1 MQQPILTRVRKP
13 VEREGAE
20 FYLFLLL
27 LSFAAS
33 ISLTRLFLELTGYPQ
48 LGNQTL
54 HIAHVLW
61 GGLSLFISALLML
74 IYVNRWVYRLG
85 AILAGVGVGLFM
97 DEVGKFI
104 TQTNDYFYPP
114 AASIIYVFFLLVVIF
129 YMEVRR
135 PNRRDARSELYR
147 ALDTFEEVLDR
158 DLDNVERAELED
170 RLLYIVE
177 NAEHYEFSNL
187 AKELL
192 QFIQSKHIPIAQQ
205 TQNWFTHLLES
216 LRTFD
221 QRWLTHRRMKAI
233 LLGGLG
239 ILGIWA
245 LRDLTLLLLDTES
258 YEYLIRVLVDQ
269 ITHGRVT
276 GTTSLAWLTATIAL
290 KAALGLALLAGIGIF
305 LAKREEQGLQL
316 LFFVLLL
323 FLTVVN
329 LLEFYFEQ
337 FSTIIPATVQ
347 FALLLLLIHYRRR
360 FTLRGSPDSLPISK
374 GIDTE
379 LRS

>member
-1 MQQPILTRVRKP
+1 MQPMITRVRKP

-33 ISLTRLFLELTGYPQ
+33 VALTRLFLELTGYPQ

-61 GGLSLFISALLML
+61 GGLLLFVSALLML
-74 IYVNRWVYRLG
+74 IYANRWVYRVG

-114 AASIIYVFFLLVVIF
+114 AASIVYAFFLLVVIF

-135 PNRRDARSELYR
+135 PNRRDARAELYR

-158 DLDNVERAELED
+158 DLDETERAELED
-170 RLLYIVE
+170 RLHFIVQ
-177 NAEHYEFSNL
+177 NAEQYEFSNL
-187 AKELL
+187 AEELL
-192 QFIQSKHIPIAQQ
+192 QFIQSKHIPIAERSQS
-205 TQNWFTHLLES
+205 WFARLLEAVKD
-216 LRTFD
+216 FD
-221 QRWLTHRRMKAI
+221 RRWLTRGRLRAI

-239 ILGIWA
+239 VLGIWA

-290 KAALGLALLAGIGIF
+290 KAALGLALLGGIGIF
-305 LAKREEQGLQL
+305 LSKREEQGLRL
-316 LFFVLLL
+316 VFFVLLL
-323 FLTVVN
+323 FLAVVN

-337 FSTIIPATVQ
+337 FSTIVPATLQ
-347 FALLLLLIHYRRR
+347 FLLLMSVIHYRRR
-360 FTLRGSPDSLPISK
+360 FTLRGTSDSLPPDETK
-374 GIDTE
+374 KA
-379 LRS
+379 

>member
-1 MQQPILTRVRKP
+1 MQPLITRIRKP

-20 FYLFLLL
+20 FYVLLLL

-33 ISLTRLFLELTGYPQ
+33 VSLTRLFLELTGYPQ
-48 LGNQTL
+48 LGNETL

-61 GGLSLFISALLML
+61 GGLLLFISALLML
-74 IYVNRWVYRLG
+74 IYANRWVYRLG

-135 PNRRDARSELYR
+135 PKRRDARAELYR

-158 DLDNVERAELED
+158 DLDDIERAELSD
-170 RLLYIVE
+170 RLHYIVE

-187 AKELL
+187 AEELL
-192 QFIQSKHIPIAQQ
+192 QFIQSKHIPIVQR
-205 TQNWFTHLLES
+205 TQGWPARLLES
-216 LRTFD
+216 LRDFD
-221 QRWLTHRRMKAI
+221 QRWLTRGRMKVV
-233 LLGGLG
+233 LLGSLG
-239 ILGIWA
+239 VLGFWA
-245 LRDLTLLLLDTES
+245 LRDLSLLLLDSES
-258 YEYLIRVLVDQ
+258 YEYLIRVLVNQ

-276 GTTSLAWLTATIAL
+276 STTSLAWLTAAIAL
-290 KAALGLALLAGIGIF
+290 KAALGLALLVGIGIF
-305 LAKREEQGLQL
+305 LTKREEQGWRL

-337 FSTIIPATVQ
+337 FSAIVPATVQ
-347 FALLLLLIHYRRR
+347 FVSLLFLIHYRRR
-360 FTLRGSPDSLPISK
+360 FAQPDAP
-374 GIDTE
+374 DA
-379 LRS
+379 

>member
-1 MQQPILTRVRKP
+1 MQPLITRIRRP

-20 FYLFLLL
+20 FYLLLLL

-33 ISLTRLFLELTGYPQ
+33 VSFTRLFLELTGYPQ

-61 GGLSLFISALLML
+61 GGLLLFISALLML
-74 IYVNRWVYRLG
+74 VFANRWVYRTG

-158 DLDNVERAELED
+158 DLDAIERARLED
-170 RLLYIVE
+170 RLHYIVQ
-177 NAEHYEFSNL
+177 NAEQYEFSNL
-187 AKELL
+187 AEELL
-192 QFIQSKHIPIAQQ
+192 QFIQSKHIPIAQLSPG
-205 TQNWFTHLLES
+205 WFDRMLES
-216 LRTFD
+216 LRKFD
-221 QRWLTHRRMKAI
+221 QHWLTRTRLKAA
-233 LLGGLG
+233 LLGSLG
-239 ILGIWA
+239 FLGIWA
-245 LRDLTLLLLDTES
+245 LRDLTLLLLDSES
-258 YEYLIRVLVDQ
+258 YEYLIRVLIDQ

-276 GTTSLAWLTATIAL
+276 GTTSLAWLTAGIGL
-290 KAALGLALLAGIGIF
+290 KAALGLILLVGIVIF
-305 LAKREEQGLQL
+305 LAKREEQGLRL
-316 LFFVLLL
+316 LYFVILL

-337 FSTIIPATVQ
+337 FSTIVPATVQ
-347 FALLLLLIHYRRR
+347 FVSLLLLIHYRRR
-360 FTLRGSPDSLPISK
+360 FTLRGTSDSLPPKETDAS
-374 GIDTE
+374 
-379 LRS
+379 

>member
-1 MQQPILTRVRKP
+1 MQPMSTRIRKP

-33 ISLTRLFLELTGYPQ
+33 IALTRLFLELTGYPQ

-54 HIAHVLW
+54 HIAHLLW
-61 GGLSLFISALLML
+61 GGLALFISALLML
-74 IYVNRWVYRLG
+74 VYANRWVYRVG
-85 AILAGVGVGLFM
+85 AILTGVGVGLFM

-135 PNRRDARSELYR
+135 SNRRDARSELYR
-147 ALDTFEEVLDR
+147 ALDAFEEVLDR
-158 DLDNVERAELED
+158 DLDDLERVGLED
-170 RLLYIVE
+170 RLHYIVQ
-177 NAEHYEFSNL
+177 NSEHYEFSNL
-187 AKELL
+187 AEELL
-192 QFIQSKHIPIAQQ
+192 QFIQSRRIPIAERRPG
-205 TQNWFTHLLES
+205 WLARLFELF
-216 LRTFD
+216 RTFD
-221 QRWLTHRRMKAI
+221 QRWLTQARLKTI

-239 ILGIWA
+239 VLGIWA
-245 LRDLTLLLLDTES
+245 LRDLTLLLLDSES

-276 GTTSLAWLTATIAL
+276 GTTSLAWLTAGIAL
-290 KAALGLALLAGIGIF
+290 KAALGLVLLVGIGLI
-305 LAKREEQGLQL
+305 LAKREEQGLRL
-316 LFFVLLL
+316 IFFVLLL
-323 FLTVVN
+323 FLTVAN

-337 FSTIIPATVQ
+337 FSTIVPATVQ
-347 FALLLLLIHYRRR
+347 FVLLLLLVHYRRR
-360 FTLRGSPDSLPISK
+360 FTLRSMSDAHSLKEVEHS
-374 GIDTE
+374 
-379 LRS
+379 

>member
-1 MQQPILTRVRKP
+1 MQPIVTRVRKP

-20 FYLFLLL
+20 FYLLLLL

-33 ISLTRLFLELTGYPQ
+33 VSLTRLFLELTGYPQ

-61 GGLSLFISALLML
+61 GGLLLFISSLLML
-74 IYVNRWVYRLG
+74 VYANRWVYRLG

-135 PNRRDARSELYR
+135 PNRRDSRSELYR

-158 DLDNVERAELED
+158 DLDDVERAELED
-170 RLLYIVE
+170 RLHYIVD

-187 AKELL
+187 AEELL
-192 QFIQSKHIPIAQQ
+192 QFIQSRHLPIAPRSQH
-205 TQNWFTHLLES
+205 WYSRLIES
-216 LRTFD
+216 LRKLD
-221 QRWLTHRRMKAI
+221 RRWLTRRRMKAI

-239 ILGIWA
+239 VLGIWA

-258 YEYLIRVLVDQ
+258 YEYLIQVLVDQ

-276 GTTSLAWLTATIAL
+276 GTTSLVWLTATIAL
-290 KAALGLALLAGIGIF
+290 KAALGLVLLAGIGIF
-305 LAKREEQGLQL
+305 LAKREEQSLRL
-316 LFFVLLL
+316 VFFVLLM
-323 FLTVVN
+323 FLSVVN

-337 FSTIIPATVQ
+337 FSTIVPATLQ
-347 FALLLLLIHYRRR
+347 LLLLLLVIYYRRR
-360 FTLRGSPDSLPISK
+360 FTLRGTS
-374 GIDTE
+374 DTAPLSE
-379 LRS
+379 EENV

>member
-1 MQQPILTRVRKP
+1 MQPMITRIRKP

-33 ISLTRLFLELTGYPQ
+33 VSFTRLFLELTGYPQ

-61 GGLSLFISALLML
+61 GGLLLFISALLML
-74 IYVNRWVYRLG
+74 IFANRWVYRLG

-97 DEVGKFI
+97 DEIGKFI
-104 TQTNDYFYPP
+104 TQNNDYFYPP
-114 AASIIYVFFLLVVIF
+114 AASIVYVFFLLVVIF

-147 ALDTFEEVLDR
+147 VLDTFEEVLDR
-158 DLDNVERAELED
+158 DLDSVERAELEG
-170 RLLYIVE
+170 RLHYIVQ
-177 NAEHYEFSNL
+177 NAEQYEFSNL
-187 AKELL
+187 AEELM
-192 QFIQSKHIPIAQQ
+192 QFIQSRHIPIAPRAQG
-205 TQNWFTHLLES
+205 WLARLLEA
-216 LRTFD
+216 LRD
-221 QRWLTHRRMKAI
+221 LDRRWLTRGRLKVI

-245 LRDLTLLLLDTES
+245 LRDLALLLLEGRS
-258 YEYLIRVLVDQ
+258 YDFLIQVLVDQ

-276 GTTSLAWLTATIAL
+276 GTTSLAWLTAGIAL
-290 KAALGLALLAGIGIF
+290 KAALGLALLVGIGLF
-305 LAKREEQGLQL
+305 LANREVQGLRL
-316 LFFVLLL
+316 LYFVLLL

-337 FSTIIPATVQ
+337 FSTIVPAIVQ
-347 FALLLLLIHYRRR
+347 FVLLLLLIHYRKR
-360 FTLRGSPDSLPISK
+360 FMVRGTSDSLPPK
-374 GIDTE
+374 ETE
-379 LRS
+379 T

>member
-1 MQQPILTRVRKP
+1 MQPLTTHIRRP

-33 ISLTRLFLELTGYPQ
+33 VSITRLFLELAGYPQ

-61 GGLSLFISALLML
+61 GGLLLFISALLML
-74 IYVNRWVYRLG
+74 IYANRWVYRLG

-104 TQTNDYFYPP
+104 TQTNDYFFPP
-114 AASIIYVFFLLVVIF
+114 AAAIIYVFFLLVVIF
-129 YMEVRR
+129 YMEIRK
-135 PNRRDARSELYR
+135 PNLRDARSELYR
-147 ALDTFEEVLDR
+147 VLDTFEEVLDR
-158 DLDNVERAELED
+158 DLDAVERAELED
-170 RLLYIVE
+170 RLHYIVQ

-187 AKELL
+187 AEELL
-192 QFIQSKHIPIAQQ
+192 QYIQSKHIPVFPRKQSWS
-205 TQNWFTHLLES
+205 TRLFES
-216 LRTFD
+216 IRELDR
-221 QRWLTHRRMKAI
+221 RWLTQGRLKSI

-239 ILGIWA
+239 VLGIWA
-245 LRDLTLLLLDTES
+245 LRDLTLLLLDSES
-258 YEYLIRVLVDQ
+258 YEYLIQVLVDQ
-269 ITHGRVT
+269 VTHGRVT
-276 GTTSLAWLTATIAL
+276 GTTSLAWLTAGIAL
-290 KAALGLALLAGIGIF
+290 KAACGLALFAGIG
-305 LAKREEQGLQL
+305 LMLMKREEKGIRL

-337 FSTIIPATVQ
+337 FSTIVPAAVQ
-347 FALLLLLIHYRRR
+347 VGLLLLLIHYRKRYENDMRQRR
-360 FTLRGSPDSLPISK
+360 
-374 GIDTE
+374 
-379 LRS
+379 

>member
-1 MQQPILTRVRKP
+1 MQPMITRIRRP

-20 FYLFLLL
+20 FYLLLLL

-33 ISLTRLFLELTGYPQ
+33 VSFTRLFLELTGYPQ

-61 GGLSLFISALLML
+61 GGLLLFISALVML
-74 IYVNRWVYRLG
+74 VFANRWVYRAG

-135 PNRRDARSELYR
+135 PKPRDARAELYR

-158 DLDNVERAELED
+158 DLDALERARLED
-170 RLLYIVE
+170 RLHYIVQ
-177 NAEHYEFSNL
+177 NAEQYEFSNL
-187 AKELL
+187 AEELL
-192 QFIQSKHIPIAQQ
+192 QFIQSKHIPIVQHSPG
-205 TQNWFTHLLES
+205 WFARMLES
-216 LRTFD
+216 LRKFD
-221 QRWLTHRRMKAI
+221 QHWLTRGRLKAA
-233 LLGGLG
+233 LLGSLGVLGL
-239 ILGIWA
+239 WA
-245 LRDLTLLLLDTES
+245 LRDLTLLLLDSES
-258 YEYLIRVLVDQ
+258 YEYLIRVLIDQ

-276 GTTSLAWLTATIAL
+276 GTTSLAWLTAGIGL
-290 KAALGLALLAGIGIF
+290 KAALGLILLAGIVIF
-305 LAKREEQGLQL
+305 LAKREEQGLRL
-316 LFFVLLL
+316 LYFVLLL

-337 FSTIIPATVQ
+337 FSTIVPATVQ
-347 FALLLLLIHYRRR
+347 FISLLLLIHYRRR
-360 FTLRGSPDSLPISK
+360 FALRGTSDSLPPKEADS
-374 GIDTE
+374 
-379 LRS
+379 S

>member
-1 MQQPILTRVRKP
+1 MQPIITRVRKP

-20 FYLFLLL
+20 FYLLLLL

-33 ISLTRLFLELTGYPQ
+33 VALTRLFLELTGYPQ

-61 GGLSLFISALLML
+61 GGLLLFISALVML
-74 IYVNRWVYRLG
+74 IFANRWVYRLG

-158 DLDNVERAELED
+158 DLDSVERSNLED
-170 RLLYIVE
+170 RLHYVVQ
-177 NAEHYEFSNL
+177 NAEQFEFANL
-187 AKELL
+187 AEELL
-192 QFIQSKHIPIAQQ
+192 QFVQSKHIPIAQRRPG
-205 TQNWFTHLLES
+205 WFARLRES
-216 LRTFD
+216 LRALE
-221 QRWLTHRRMKAI
+221 QRWLTHRRMKFI

-239 ILGIWA
+239 ALGIWA
-245 LRDLTLLLLDTES
+245 LRDLVLLLLDNGS
-258 YEYLIRVLVDQ
+258 YAHLIQVLVEQ

-276 GTTSLAWLTATIAL
+276 GTTSLAWLTAEIAL
-290 KAALGLALLAGIGIF
+290 KAALGLALLASIGLMLTSWEELGMR
-305 LAKREEQGLQL
+305 LAY
-316 LFFVLLL
+316 FVLLV
-323 FLTVVN
+323 FLTIAN

-337 FSTIIPATVQ
+337 FSTIVPASFQ
-347 FALLLLLIHYRRR
+347 FLSLLLLIHYRRR
-360 FTLRGSPDSLPISK
+360 FMVRGKTDSLPPQEP
-374 GIDTE
+374 DPA
-379 LRS
+379 

>member
-1 MQQPILTRVRKP
+1 MQSIVNRVRKP

-20 FYLFLLL
+20 FYLLLLL

-33 ISLTRLFLELTGYPQ
+33 VSLTRLFLELTGYPQ

-61 GGLSLFISALLML
+61 GGLLLFISSLLML
-74 IYVNRWVYRLG
+74 IYANRWVYRVG
-85 AILAGVGVGLFM
+85 AVLAGVGVGLFM

-147 ALDTFEEVLDR
+147 VLDTFEEVLDR
-158 DLDNVERAELED
+158 DLDEVERAELED
-170 RLLYIVE
+170 RLHYIVE

-187 AKELL
+187 AEELL
-192 QFIQSKHIPIAQQ
+192 QFVQSKHIPIAPRKQS
-205 TQNWFTHLLES
+205 WLERILES
-216 LRTFD
+216 LREFER
-221 QRWLTHRRMKAI
+221 RWLTRRRMKAV

-239 ILGIWA
+239 VLGIWA
-245 LRDLTLLLLDTES
+245 LRDLTLLLLETKS
-258 YEYLIRVLVDQ
+258 HEYIIQVLIDQ

-290 KAALGLALLAGIGIF
+290 KAALGLVLLFGIGIF
-305 LAKREEQGLQL
+305 LAKQEERGLRIV
-316 LFFVLLL
+316 FFVLLM
-323 FLTVVN
+323 FLAVVD

-337 FSTIIPATVQ
+337 FSTIVPATLQ
-347 FALLLLLIHYRRR
+347 FLLLLLVIHYRRR
-360 FTLRGSPDSLPISK
+360 FTV
-374 GIDTE
+374 
-379 LRS
+379 RSRADKVPARETKLA

>member
-1 MQQPILTRVRKP
+1 MITRVRRP

-33 ISLTRLFLELTGYPQ
+33 VALTRLFLELTGYPQ

-61 GGLSLFISALLML
+61 GGLLLFISALLML
-74 IYVNRWVYRLG
+74 IYANRWVYRLG

-114 AASIIYVFFLLVVIF
+114 AASIIYAFFLVVVIF
-129 YMEVRR
+129 YMEIRR
-135 PNRRDARSELYR
+135 PNRRDARAELYR

-158 DLDNVERAELED
+158 DLDGFERTELEN
-170 RLLYIVE
+170 RLHYIVQ
-177 NAEHYEFSNL
+177 NAEYYEFSNL
-187 AKELL
+187 AEELL
-192 QFIQSKHIPIAQQ
+192 QFVQSKHIPITQRR
-205 TQNWFTHLLES
+205 QNWFARLFELW
-216 LRTFD
+216 RTFD
-221 QRWLTHRRMKAI
+221 QRWLTRGRMKAV
-233 LLGGLG
+233 LLSGLG
-239 ILGIWA
+239 VLGIWA
-245 LRDLTLLLLDTES
+245 LRDLTLLLLDSES

-269 ITHGRVT
+269 ISHGRVT
-276 GTTSLAWLTATIAL
+276 GSTSLAWLTAGIAL
-290 KAALGLALLAGIGIF
+290 KATLGLVLLVGVGLI
-305 LAKREEQGLQL
+305 LSKREEHGLRL
-316 LFFVLLL
+316 VFFVLLL

-337 FSTIIPATVQ
+337 FSTIVPAAVQ

-360 FTLRGSPDSLPISK
+360 FTVRSLSDTLSPKEIGTS
-374 GIDTE
+374 
-379 LRS
+379 

>member
-1 MQQPILTRVRKP
+1 MQPLITRIRKP

-33 ISLTRLFLELTGYPQ
+33 VSLTRLFLELTGYPQ

-61 GGLSLFISALLML
+61 GGLLLFISALLML
-74 IYVNRWVYRLG
+74 IYANRWVYRLG
-85 AILAGVGVGLFM
+85 AILTGVGAGLFM

-135 PNRRDARSELYR
+135 PKRRDARSELYR
-147 ALDTFEEVLDR
+147 VLDTFEEVLDR
-158 DLDNVERAELED
+158 DLDDLERTELEG
-170 RLLYIVE
+170 RLHYIVQ

-187 AKELL
+187 AEELL
-192 QFIQSKHIPIAQQ
+192 QFVQSKHIPIAPR
-205 TQNWFTHLLES
+205 TPGWLARLLES
-216 LRTFD
+216 LRAFD
-221 QRWLTHRRMKAI
+221 QRWLTRGRMKTI

-239 ILGIWA
+239 VLGIWA
-245 LRDLTLLLLDTES
+245 LRDLTLLLLDSES
-258 YEYLIRVLVDQ
+258 YAYLVQVLVDQ

-290 KAALGLALLAGIGIF
+290 KAALGLALLGGIGIF
-305 LAKREEQGLQL
+305 LTKWEEQGLRL

-323 FLTVVN
+323 FLAVVN

-337 FSTIIPATVQ
+337 FSTIVPATVQ
-347 FALLLLLIHYRRR
+347 FLLLLLLVHYRRR
-360 FTLRGSPDSLPISK
+360 FAQPGAPDSQDKISR
-374 GIDTE
+374 
-379 LRS
+379 LA

>member
-1 MQQPILTRVRKP
+1 MQPMITRVRKP

-33 ISLTRLFLELTGYPQ
+33 VSLTRLFLELTGYPQ

-61 GGLSLFISALLML
+61 GGLLLFFSALLML
-74 IYVNRWVYRLG
+74 IYANRWVYRLG
-85 AILAGVGVGLFM
+85 AVLAGVGVGLFM

-104 TQTNDYFYPP
+104 TQNNDYFYPP

-129 YMEVRR
+129 YMEVRK

-158 DLDNVERAELED
+158 DLDDIERAELED
-170 RLLYIVE
+170 RLHYVVE
-177 NAEHYEFSNL
+177 NAEYYEFSNL
-187 AKELL
+187 AEELL
-192 QFIQSKHIPIAQQ
+192 QFVQSKHIPIVER
-205 TQNWFTHLLES
+205 TQGWFARLLEA
-216 LRTFD
+216 LRAID
-221 QRWLTHRRMKAI
+221 QRWLTRRRMKAV

-239 ILGIWA
+239 VLGIWA
-245 LRDLTLLLLDTES
+245 LRDLTLLLLDTKS
-258 YEYLIRVLVDQ
+258 YEYLIRVLMDQ

-276 GTTSLAWLTATIAL
+276 GTTSLAWLTAEIAL
-290 KAALGLALLAGIGIF
+290 KAALGLALLAGIGII
-305 LAKREEQGLQL
+305 LAKREAQGLRL
-316 LFFVLLL
+316 LYFVLLL

-337 FSTIIPATVQ
+337 FSTIVPAIIQ
-347 FALLLLLIHYRRR
+347 FLLLLLLIHYRRR
-360 FTLRGSPDSLPISK
+360 FVLRDVSDSGPSK
-374 GIDTE
+374 KGE
-379 LRS
+379 S

>member
-1 MQQPILTRVRKP
+1 MQPMITRIRRP

-20 FYLFLLL
+20 FYLLLLL

-33 ISLTRLFLELTGYPQ
+33 VSFTRLFLELTGYPQ

-61 GGLSLFISALLML
+61 GGLLLFVSALVML
-74 IYVNRWVYRLG
+74 IFANRWVYRLG
-85 AILAGVGVGLFM
+85 AIMAGLGVGLFM

-104 TQTNDYFYPP
+104 TQSNDYFYPP

-158 DLDNVERAELED
+158 DLDSIERAKLED
-170 RLLYIVE
+170 RLHYIVQ
-177 NAEHYEFSNL
+177 NAEQYEFSNL
-187 AKELL
+187 AEELL
-192 QFIQSKHIPIAQQ
+192 QFIQSKHIPIAQHKPS
-205 TQNWFTHLLES
+205 WFARLLES
-216 LRTFD
+216 LRKFD
-221 QRWLTHRRMKAI
+221 QRWLTRKRSKAA

-239 ILGIWA
+239 VLGIWA
-245 LRDLTLLLLDTES
+245 LRDLTLLLLDSES
-258 YEYLIRVLVDQ
+258 YEYLIQVLVDQ

-276 GTTSLAWLTATIAL
+276 NTTSLAWLTAGIAL
-290 KAALGLALLAGIGIF
+290 KAALGLALLVGIGIF
-305 LAKREEQGLQL
+305 LTKREEQGLRL
-316 LFFVLLL
+316 LYFVLLL

-337 FSTIIPATVQ
+337 FSTIVPALAQ
-347 FALLLLLIHYRRR
+347 FVLLLLLIHYRRR
-360 FTLRGSPDSLPISK
+360 FTQRGTSASVPPKEADPS
-374 GIDTE
+374 
-379 LRS
+379 

>member
-1 MQQPILTRVRKP
+1 MQPLTTRIRRP

-33 ISLTRLFLELTGYPQ
+33 VSVTRLFLELTGYPQ

-61 GGLSLFISALLML
+61 GGLALFLSALLML
-74 IYVNRWVYRLG
+74 VYTNRWVYRLG

-114 AASIIYVFFLLVVIF
+114 AAAIIYVFFLLVVIF

-135 PNRRDARSELYR
+135 PKRRDARAELYR

-158 DLDNVERAELED
+158 DLDSVERAALVE
-170 RLLYIVE
+170 RLHYITKT
-177 NAEHYEFSNL
+177 AEHYEIANL
-187 AKELL
+187 AEELL
-192 QFIQSKHIPIAQQ
+192 QFIQSRHILIVEPAPG
-205 TQNWFTHLLES
+205 WLARLLES
-216 LRTFD
+216 LRSFD
-221 QRWLTHRRMKAI
+221 QRWLTRGRLKAI
-233 LLGGLG
+233 LLSGLG
-239 ILGIWA
+239 VLGIWA
-245 LRDLTLLLLDTES
+245 LRDLTLLLLDSVS

-269 ITHGRVT
+269 ITYGRVT
-276 GTTSLAWLTATIAL
+276 GTTSLAWLTAGMAL
-290 KAALGLALLAGIGIF
+290 KAALGLALLLGVAIF
-305 LAKREEQGLQL
+305 LVRREEQGLRL
-316 LFFVLLL
+316 VFFVLLL

-337 FSTIIPATVQ
+337 FSTIVPATVQ
-347 FALLLLLIHYRRR
+347 FVLLLLLIHYRRR
-360 FTLRGSPDSLPISK
+360 FLGDVFDRKT
-374 GIDTE
+374 
-379 LRS
+379 

>member
-1 MQQPILTRVRKP
+1 MITRVRKP

-33 ISLTRLFLELTGYPQ
+33 VALTRLFLELTGYPQ

-61 GGLSLFISALLML
+61 GGLALFISALLML
-74 IYVNRWVYRLG
+74 IYANRWVYRLG
-85 AILAGVGVGLFM
+85 AVLAGVGVGLFM

-104 TQTNDYFYPP
+104 TQSNDYFYPP
-114 AASIIYVFFLLVVIF
+114 AASIIYAFFLLVVIF

-135 PNRRDARSELYR
+135 PNRRDARAELYR

-158 DLDNVERAELED
+158 DLDEIERAELED
-170 RLLYIVE
+170 RLHFIVE
-177 NAEHYEFSNL
+177 HAEHYEFSNL
-187 AKELL
+187 AEELL
-192 QFIQSKHIPIAQQ
+192 QFVQSRHIPIVERGQS
-205 TQNWFTHLLES
+205 WFGRLLES
-216 LRTFD
+216 LRDFGRLWFT
-221 QRWLTHRRMKAI
+221 RGRLRVV
-233 LLGGLG
+233 LLGGLAG
-239 ILGIWA
+239 LGIWA
-245 LRDLTLLLLDTES
+245 LRDLTLLLLETDS

-290 KAALGLALLAGIGIF
+290 KAALGLALLAGMGIF
-305 LAKREEQGLQL
+305 LAKREERALRL
-316 LFFVLLL
+316 IFFVLLL
-323 FLTVVN
+323 FLSVAD

-337 FSTIIPATVQ
+337 FSTIVPATLQ
-347 FALLLLLIHYRRR
+347 LLLLLLVVYYRRR
-360 FTLRGSPDSLPISK
+360 FTSRGTADTIPS
-374 GIDTE
+374 IDVHQ
-379 LRS
+379 S

>member
-1 MQQPILTRVRKP
+1 MQPMIIRVRKP

-33 ISLTRLFLELTGYPQ
+33 VSLTRLFLELTGYPQ

-61 GGLSLFISALLML
+61 GGLLLFVSALLML
-74 IYVNRWVYRLG
+74 IYANRWVYRLG

-135 PNRRDARSELYR
+135 PKRRDARAELYR

-158 DLDNVERAELED
+158 DLDDVERAELVD
-170 RLLYIVE
+170 RLHFIVE

-187 AKELL
+187 AEELL
-192 QFIQSKHIPIAQQ
+192 QFVQSQHIPIAQRAQ
-205 TQNWFTHLLES
+205 GWTARLLES
-216 LRTFD
+216 LRAFD
-221 QRWLTHRRMKAI
+221 GRWLTRGRMKAI

-239 ILGIWA
+239 VLGLWA
-245 LRDLTLLLLDTES
+245 LRDLTFLLLDSES
-258 YEYLIRVLVDQ
+258 YEYLIRVLVYQ

-276 GTTSLAWLTATIAL
+276 GITSLAWLTATIAL
-290 KAALGLALLAGIGIF
+290 KAALGFALLVGIG
-305 LAKREEQGLQL
+305 LLLTRREEQGFRLV
-316 LFFVLLL
+316 FFVLLL

-329 LLEFYFEQ
+329 SLEFYFEQ
-337 FSTIIPATVQ
+337 FSTIVPATVQ
-347 FALLLLLIHYRRR
+347 FVLLLLLIHYRRR
-360 FTLRGSPDSLPISK
+360 FMQPDASDPHPSPGSDLPES
-374 GIDTE
+374 
-379 LRS
+379 S